1 MTLQFVAEIIRSVL
15 LLQSGKVD
23 DVEAESNLLGR

>member
-15 LLQSGKVD
+15 LLQSGNVD
-23 DVEAESNLLGR
+23 DAEAESNLLGR